1 MTWLTKYE
9 RLVQR
14 ARQLVNFRDKFEKE
28 PMNLTYIFAA
38 TIPEPDLIAAK
49 YLASGTVPLEDEEEY
64 PVSWETGH
72 RSLSIVLRIFRNHIL
87 EGLELEDPD
96 QALKLATASKLH
108 NEARLAEVKAEAQS
122 KKGKIE
128 EEAEARDR
136 RLEDRKAQL
145 AAATCK
151 ANTEAPSPSKKR
163 KAEEETQ
170 TSDRVLRPRR
180 K

>member
-9 RLVQR
+9 RLLQR
-14 ARQLVNFRDKFEKE
+14 ARQLVNFRDKFEKNQ
-28 PMNLTYIFAA
+28 MNLTYIFAS
-38 TIPEPDLIAAK
+38 TIPEPDLVAAK
-49 YLASGTVPLEDEEEY
+49 YLAFGTVPREDEEEY
-64 PVSWETGH
+64 PVSWETGQ
-72 RSLSIVLRIFRNHIL
+72 RSLPIVLRIFRNHIL

-108 NEARLAEVKAEAQS
+108 DEARLAEVKAAAQS

-136 RLEDRKAQL
+136 RLECRKAQL
-145 AAATCK
+145 AAAACK
-151 ANTEAPSPSKKR
+151 VKAEAPSKKR
-163 KAEEETQ
+163 KAEEEAQ
-170 TSDRVLRPRR
+170 TNDRVLRPRH